1 MKGVANDEAGCED
14 YRVEVVLEGPL
25 EKLNGLSKP
34 KKRKKQ
40 RPATIRARSLKR
52 THDSLGH

>member
-14 YRVEVVLEGPL
+14 YRVKVVPEGPL

-34 KKRKKQ
+34 KNGRSRDP
-40 RPATIRARSLKR
+40 RPSEPEV
-52 THDSLGH
+52 